1 MSSANSVR
9 TPAATFVV
17 VANRLPVDRVENP
30 DGSVDWRPS
39 PAAWSRRSSRSC
51 AAIAAPGLAGSPDE
65 ELEPFANDG
74 LQLIPVAQS
83 ATEVEQYYEGFPTRP
98 FGRSTTT

>member
-1 MSSANSVR
+1 MSSANSKSDTAKPHSWWSPTGCRSTGWR
-9 TPAATFVV
+9 T
-17 VANRLPVDRVENP
+17 
-30 DGSVDWRPS
+30 DGGNWRPLPGGLVTAFEPVMRS
-39 PAAWSRRSSRSC
+39 HRGAWVGW
-51 AAIAAPGLAGSPDE
+51 PGAPDE

-83 ATEVEQYYEGFPTRP
+83 ATEVEQYYEGFNAT